1 MRINPA
7 GACPS
12 YDPELFVSQQKG
24 ETMGDTR
31 ANTSNRGFASMDA
44 EKQRQIASKGG
55 KAAHQKGTAHQF
67 SSEEARIAGSKGGR
81 AARQKRS
88 QQAAAQSAA
97 KEGGRDRLVLKQG
110 DKDQHNESSSVN
122 ETGPR
127 MVDPRNLES
136 GQSGEVTRAPF
147 GGSDRSNN
155 NVITDDDN
163 ERDRVS
169 NG

>member
-1 MRINPA
+1 
-7 GACPS
+7 
-12 YDPELFVSQQKG
+12 
-24 ETMGDTR
+24 
-31 ANTSNRGFASMDA
+31 MDA

-88 QQAAAQSAA
+88 QQAAAQSAS
-97 KEGGRDRLVLKQG
+97 KEGGRERLVLKQG
-110 DKDQHNESSSVN
+110 EKDQQYEGGSASDTS
-122 ETGPR
+122 PR
-127 MVDPRNLES
+127 MVDPRNLEP

-147 GGSDRSNN
+147 GGGDRNN
-155 NVITDDDN
+155 IQTDDDN